1 MSLKIENV
9 SKTYGDKK
17 VVDSISFSMDKP
29 GVYGLLGANGA
40 GKTTTM
46 RMILNIIQKDEGQIT
61 WSGKKVC
68 KENVRFG
75 YLPEERG
82 IYGKAKL
89 YDQLMYFATL
99 KGMKKQ
105 DAKESAISWCKKL
118 GL

>member
-1 MSLKIENV
+1 MGLKVQNV
-9 SKTYGDKK
+9 SKKYGEKE
-17 VVDSISFSMDKP
+17 VVQNLSIEMEKP

-40 GKTTTM
+40 GKTTTI

-105 DAKESAISWCKKL
+105 DAKEAAISWCKKL